1 MNKKE
6 FFERMAAAVLI
17 VAALIIACGIAE
29 MNV

>member
-17 VAALIIACGIAE
+17 VALIIACGIAE